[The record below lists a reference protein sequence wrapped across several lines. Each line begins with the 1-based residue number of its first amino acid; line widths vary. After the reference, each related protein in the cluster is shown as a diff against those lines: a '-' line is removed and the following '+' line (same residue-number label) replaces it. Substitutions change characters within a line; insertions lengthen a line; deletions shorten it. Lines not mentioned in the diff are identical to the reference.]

1 MALDADK
8 RIADTT
14 LPANGF
20 KDGDIL
26 YGSDMNRVTDT
37 LKTAINEN
45 YADLKNM
52 AEGKGNAVTQPNGD
66 MPYMRLDENG
76 IPQVSK
82 DKEFWEYLGAMGIID
97 EDDQISYKRGLIKFE
112 GAEVVDGGNKIIV
125 SGFQGPQG
133 DDGPEGPQGVQGPQ
147 GNDGK
152 SAVIPEGVLYTLTV
166 ESNGDMYLEWSS
178 GDNPPQMFEL
188 DEEGNLYA
196 LINSS
201 TLPDGDEVMY

>member
-52 AEGKGNAVTQPNGD
+52 AQGKGNAVTQPNGD

-82 DKEFWEYLGAMGIID
+82 DKEFWEYLGAMGVLNEYD
-97 EDDQISYKRGLIKFE
+97 ELMYRRGLVKFE
-112 GAEVVDGGNKIIV
+112 GAKVVDGGDRILI
-125 SGFQGPQG
+125 SGFQGKQG
-133 DDGPEGPQGVQGPQ
+133 NDGPEGPQGVQGPQ
-147 GNDGK
+147 GNDGG
-152 SAVIPEGVLYTLTV
+152 SAVIPEGCLYTLYV
-166 ESNGDMYLEWSS
+166 KPNGDLMLVWSD
-178 GDNPPQMFEL
+178 GDTSPQQFRL

-196 LINSS
+196 LIG
-201 TLPDGDEVMY
+201 TGIADGDGVRY